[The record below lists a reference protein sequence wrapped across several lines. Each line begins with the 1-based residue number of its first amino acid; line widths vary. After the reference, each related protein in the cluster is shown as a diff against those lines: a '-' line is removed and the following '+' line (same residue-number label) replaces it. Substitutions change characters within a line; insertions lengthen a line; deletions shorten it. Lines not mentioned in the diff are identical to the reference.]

1 MEKEISQAVIRRMP
15 RYYRY
20 LDELQE
26 AGVERISSGELSKLM
41 HVTASQIRQ
50 DLNNFGGF
58 GQQGYGYNVSYLH
71 EEIGHILG
79 LSTEHRLIV
88 VGVGN
93 LGHAIANYIAG
104 GDLSFRTVGLFDAD
118 PGKAGQMV
126 CGIPIMGVDA
136 MEDFLREN
144 PVDIAVLSLPKD
156 EAVAVADKL
165 VSLGVRSFW
174 NFAHV
179 DLELPGDVVV
189 ENVNL
194 SESLM
199 YLSYRMTEG
208 V

>member
-1 MEKEISQAVIRRMP
+1 MEKGISQAVIRRMP

-20 LDELQE
+20 LDELLE
-26 AGVERISSGELSKLM
+26 AGVERISSGELSKIM

-71 EEIGHILG
+71 EEIGRILG
-79 LSTEHRLIV
+79 LSMEHRLIV

-93 LGHAIANYIAG
+93 LGHAIANYIIN
-104 GDLSFRTVGLFDAD
+104 GDNSFKTVGLFDAD
-118 PGKAGQMV
+118 PGKTGQKV
-126 CGIPIMGVDA
+126 CGIPIMGVEA
-136 MEDFLREN
+136 LEDFLRDE
-144 PVDIAVLSLPKD
+144 PADIAVLSLPKE
-156 EAVAVADKL
+156 EAVAVADNL
-165 VSLGVRSFW
+165 VALGVRSFW